1 MSKQFQIITN
11 ACIGFLAFLLIMI
24 TGVTMFTV
32 SDDLKP
38 YTASEDSMIYSLQD
52 SRYSDLVRYYHQNT
66 ALEVKPTK
74 TMEEC
79 YAVARYYE
87 AAIDCKLAIQEKD
100 SALQKKSEKI
110 MTKAAE
116 EMGDFSY
123 AKGEIDELFDF

>member
-11 ACIGFLAFLLIMI
+11 ACIGFLAFLLIFVTGI
-24 TGVTMFTV
+24 TIF
-32 SDDLKP
+32 SISEDFRP

-52 SRYSDLVRYYHQNT
+52 SRYSDLVRYYHKNT
-66 ALEVKPTK
+66 ALDVKPTK

-87 AAIDCKLAIQEKD
+87 AAIDYELAIQEND
-100 SALQKKSEKI
+100 YTLKKKAEKI
-110 MTKAAE
+110 MAEAAE

-123 AKGEIDELFDF
+123 AKGEIDELLDF